1 MYIYHYTATNLKL
14 KVIAEYPVS
23 VTNEE
28 RTIELKEHGLILHL
42 HVPKDS
48 LPSGCNQTCLT
59 IFFAQPDTGNQAQNS
74 RQSRYILYRVN
85 VGEEPEGLTL
95 KTCRDPQSQGEC

>member
-1 MYIYHYTATNLKL
+1 M

-28 RTIELKEHGLILHL
+28 RTTELKEQGLILHL

-48 LPSGCNQTCLT
+48 LPEGCNQTCLT
-59 IFFAQPDTGNQAQNS
+59 IFFAQPDTSNQAQNS

-85 VGEEPEGLTL
+85 DGEEPEGLTL